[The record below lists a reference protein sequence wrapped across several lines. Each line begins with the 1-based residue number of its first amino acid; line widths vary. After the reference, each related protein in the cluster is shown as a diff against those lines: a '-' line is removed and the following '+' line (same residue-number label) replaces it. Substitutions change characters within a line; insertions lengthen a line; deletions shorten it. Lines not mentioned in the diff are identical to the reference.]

1 VAPPDLAAPALGLTV
16 LIADD
21 HPLFRQALALAL
33 ATAAPEAKVIEAG
46 TLASAA
52 RAAAETPDLA
62 LITLDLKMPGAVGYS
77 GIALLHAERPT
88 VPILV
93 VSGADNAN
101 AADEAR
107 AFGAVG
113 FLRKDADLPQ
123 IEAAIRTALGRSPAA
138 PDAHGDGAQGD
149 GAHATV
155 DRVRGT
161 VAGLTPTQLKVLLAV
176 LAGKLNKQIAYDLGM
191 SEATVKAHMTAI
203 MRKLDVQNRTQ
214 AALAARS
221 LGLDLAL

>member
-1 VAPPDLAAPALGLTV
+1 MGLTV

-33 ATAAPEAKVIEAG
+33 ATAAPEATVIEAG